1 MAKRA
6 HHYRLRLEHLAP
18 AAPDQT
24 LHPPQEIEF
33 DNHDDI
39 FSIIA
44 RMESRQLFAEPGQAA
59 ELAIGLKLFSEV
71 MLKNRELPLFAALR
85 PAFGEFMKQLQG
97 TPPAA
102 ETALADSVP
111 SPS

>member
-6 HHYRLRLEHLAP
+6 HHYRLRLEHVAP
-18 AAPDQT
+18 ASPDQPT
-24 LHPPQEIEF
+24 HAPREIEF

-59 ELAIGLKLFSEV
+59 EFALGLKLFSEV
-71 MLKNRELPLFAALR
+71 MLKNRALPLFATFH
-85 PAFGEFMKQLQG
+85 PAFSEFMKQLKG
-97 TPPAA
+97 SGPAPEQSA
-102 ETALADSVP
+102 QAPTEA
-111 SPS
+111 